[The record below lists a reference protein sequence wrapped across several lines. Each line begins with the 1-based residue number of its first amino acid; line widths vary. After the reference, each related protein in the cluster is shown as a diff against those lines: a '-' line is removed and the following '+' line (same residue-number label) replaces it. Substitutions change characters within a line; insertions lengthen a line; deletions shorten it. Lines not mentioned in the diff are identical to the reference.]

1 MPLDRLLRPRTLA
14 VLGGGWA
21 ETVAAK
27 ARASGGIEVWPVHP
41 RRTEMAGIA
50 TVPSLSHLP
59 AAPDAA
65 FVGVNRDAT
74 IPLVRELAAM
84 GAGGAVLFSSGWA
97 ESGETGL
104 QQALLDAAADMPVL
118 GPNCYGLLNYLDGAA
133 IWPDEHGGRPVERG
147 VGLIVQSSNIAIN
160 LTMQARG
167 LPIGM
172 VACLGNAA
180 QVTLS
185 DLARAMLAD
194 ERITA
199 LGLVIEG
206 IGDATALASLVDEA
220 HGRGRGVVVLKN
232 GRSAKGATAAASH
245 TASLV
250 GEGEVSDAFLRR
262 IGSVQ
267 VRTPAELIEALKIA
281 HVHGP
286 IRTRRVVSMSC
297 SGGEAGLV
305 ADLADDLGLDLP
317 GPDPVAAR
325 TLADDLGPLVTIAN
339 PLDYHTFIWGDRG
352 RMARTFR
359 TMATGY
365 DAGIVVIDPPDRTDA
380 SSFEP
385 TVEAIVDA
393 TGPVPILAVASL
405 PENMSEARASALLER
420 GVCALNGL
428 ETALAALAAHVRAR
442 RPDAWRPVTPM
453 ASRAAVLVPEDGA
466 KAAIAGAVAVPRG
479 VVARDLPTLAEA
491 AGSLT
496 RPLVLKGLGP
506 AHKTE
511 AGAVRLGVRDVSAEA
526 PMAGV
531 DGYLAE
537 EMAVGVE
544 LLVGL
549 RRDPIHGVVLTVGWG
564 GTATEIIAD
573 TATLVAPVSAPEIDD
588 ALAELK
594 VDALLRGHRG
604 ATPANREAAV
614 AAILALH
621 DLFLERPAWEELE
634 VNPLMAGPDGAVA
647 VDVMLR
653 EVS

>member
-1 MPLDRLLRPRTLA
+1 MSLDRLLRPRTLA

-21 ETVAAK
+21 ENVVAK
-27 ARASGGIEVWPVHP
+27 ARVAGGVEVWPVHP
-41 RRTEMAGIA
+41 RRTQMAGVP
-50 TVPSLSHLP
+50 TVPGLADLP

-74 IPLVRELAAM
+74 VPLVRELASM
-84 GAGGAVLFSSGWA
+84 GAGGAVLFASGWA
-97 ESGETGL
+97 ESGEADR
-104 QQALLDAAADMPVL
+104 QRALLDAAGAMPVL
-118 GPNCYGLLNYLDGAA
+118 GPNCYGLLNYLDGIA
-133 IWPDEHGGRPVERG
+133 IWPDEHGGRPVKGG

-180 QVTLS
+180 QVGLS
-185 DLARAMLAD
+185 ELAETMLAD

-199 LGLVIEG
+199 LGLVVEG
-206 IGDATALASLVDEA
+206 IGDAAALAAMVEEA

-232 GRSAKGATAAASH
+232 GRSARGATAAASH

-250 GEGEVSDAFLRR
+250 GEGDVSDAFLQR

-286 IRTRRVVSMSC
+286 IRPRRIVSMSC

-317 GPDPVAAR
+317 PPDPDAAR
-325 TLADDLGPLVTIAN
+325 ALADDLGPLVTIAN
-339 PLDYHTFIWGDRG
+339 PLDYHTFVWGDRE
-352 RMARTFR
+352 RMTRTFR

-365 DAGIVVIDPPDRTDA
+365 DAGIVVVDPPDRTDA

-393 TGPVPILAVASL
+393 NGPVPLLAVASL
-405 PENMSEARASALLER
+405 PENMSEPRAAALLDR
-420 GVCALNGL
+420 GVCAMNGI
-428 ETALAALAAHVRAR
+428 ETALAALAAHARAG
-442 RPDAWRPVTPM
+442 RPGAWRPVPPK
-453 ASRAAVLVPEDGA
+453 ALVLTQLAPEDAA
-466 KAAIAGAVAVPRG
+466 KMAIANAVAVPRG
-479 VVARDLPTLAEA
+479 VTAPDLLSLAEA
-491 AGSLT
+491 AGDLT
-496 RPLVLKGLGP
+496 RPLALKGLGP

-511 AGAVRLGVRDVSAEA
+511 ASAVRLHVRDLSTEA
-526 PMAGV
+526 PMVGV
-531 DGYLAE
+531 EGYLAE
-537 EMAVGVE
+537 EMAEGIE

-549 RRDPIHGVVLTVGWG
+549 CRDPIHGVVLTVGWG
-564 GTATEIIAD
+564 GTATEIIGD
-573 TATLVAPVSAPEIDD
+573 TATLIAPVTAREIDD
-588 ALAELK
+588 ALATLK

-604 ATPANREAAV
+604 SQPADREAAV
-614 AAILALH
+614 SAIRALH

-634 VNPLMAGPDGAVA
+634 VNPLMAGPSGAVA
-647 VDVMLR
+647 VDVLLR
-653 EVS
+653 EAT